1 MALSPNKPIVC
12 PVLIG
17 RATDLTALHVLIDQT
32 KQGEGQVALIS
43 GEAGIGKSRLV
54 AEAKT
59 YAASQGFLLM
69 QGNCFQA
76 DSAFPYA
83 PFLDLFRAYFSSA
96 TLQARQHELALFAQE
111 LSQFLPDVTPLIPES
126 TPAPL
131 QAPSSA
137 DPQQEKRRLFA
148 LLLHF
153 FTQRFSQQ
161 PLLFIVED
169 LHWSDETSLELLLYL
184 ARGCTHL
191 PILFVLT
198 YRSDEVSPELRHCLA
213 EFDREHLARDFTL
226 QRLARTDVDTMLQ
239 AIFAMHPAMHTGLVQ
254 SIYTLTEGNPFFV
267 EEVLKSLIAT
277 GEIANKDDVWERTLL
292 FGTHKRS

>member
-1 MALSPNKPIVC
+1 MALGRNKPIVC

-17 RATDLTALHVLIDQT
+17 RAADLTALYVLVDQA
-32 KQGEGQVALIS
+32 KRGEGQVALIS

-54 AEAKT
+54 AEAKA
-59 YAASQGFLLM
+59 YAVSQGFFSL
-69 QGNCFQA
+69 QGNCFQT

-83 PFLDLFRAYFSSA
+83 PFLDLLRSYFSSSSLV
-96 TLQARQHELALFAQE
+96 TGHHDLAPFAQE

-126 TPAPL
+126 TPLVVPSAP
-131 QAPSSA
+131 

-153 FTQRFSQQ
+153 FTRQTTHQ

-169 LHWSDETSLELLLYL
+169 LHWSDDTSLELLLYL
-184 ARGCTHL
+184 ARGCRHL

-213 EFDREHLARDFTL
+213 ELDREHLA
-226 QRLARTDVDTMLQ
+226 QCAGCRLSAYEAVERSGQAGVKAVGCGGKALRPRVSLLRRRSLVKGCGVWTTRRRTGADPVR
-239 AIFAMHPAMHTGLVQ
+239 APR
-254 SIYTLTEGNPFFV
+254 GN
-267 EEVLKSLIAT
+267 
-277 GEIANKDDVWERTLL
+277 
-292 FGTHKRS
+292 